1 MHRTGYAEKVERTM
15 NQEEAK
21 TILKQAFSAL
31 NDEELENFRH
41 HLKRETPVWAG
52 VPEVKN
58 LYFSEDPGL
67 G

>member
-1 MHRTGYAEKVERTM
+1 M

>member
-1 MHRTGYAEKVERTM
+1 M

-31 NDEELENFRH
+31 NTEELENFRY

-52 VPEVKN
+52 TPEVKN
-58 LYFSEDPGL
+58 LFFSEDPGL

>member
-1 MHRTGYAEKVERTM
+1 MT
-15 NQEEAK
+15 QEEAK
-21 TILKQAFSAL
+21 AILKQAFSAL
-31 NDEELENFRH
+31 SDEELENFQH
-41 HLKRETPVWAG
+41 HLRRETPVWAG